1 MNNGENIVSTRYKK
15 GLSYLSSMNFQDTWA
30 ECDRFLDGQQWAAPT
45 KKTANLPRPVF
56 NIIKYIVGHKKSSVM
71 ADELKM
77 IFSSMEI
84 PTEGMIDFE
93 KVQMAEDGADKF
105 TQMADS
111 TWERLGQDELNDEF
125 LDNACLTG
133 TGILHYFWDN
143 SVTGGISRAYVGD
156 FKGENIDPSNIYF
169 GNPQNRFVQQQP
181 WIIISNRE
189 MLSTVQEL
197 AQANGLDEY
206 HLAQLT
212 ANTDTEGEI
221 YDAAKK
227 EMDGENKVTV
237 LTQYTK
243 TGTGQVV
250 YTKVCNNIEIV
261 PQTELGL
268 DIYPIVLMNW
278 NKKRKCIYGI
288 GEVEG
293 LIDNQ
298 RIINQSLAM
307 MMLSTQNTAYPKIL
321 AKPGAIRQN
330 ITNIPGEILV
340 DHHVG
345 QQDGVKYMQTGQFSP
360 IALSLT
366 ETFIDITRNFSGAND
381 AATGQAPGA
390 DMSAQAIA
398 LLQKSSGVPLEDV
411 KRRYSRAIK
420 DIGRVY
426 EAFWKSKYNTKRSI
440 KVKNQLGE
448 DEMIDVT
455 GTDYQEYGMELKI
468 DVGASSTYSEFT
480 AQATLDLLYNRDA
493 LSTPLYLKYCPKSSV
508 PYKDRLIKDLELELQ
523 QQAMSVGVPG
533 MEGMPGGEMGG
544 AEPLPGEEQL
554 FGDTPPLDT
563 NMPPGVRNVYEPKI

>member
-1 MNNGENIVSTRYKK
+1 MNNGENIVSTRFKK
-15 GLSYLSSMNFQDTWA
+15 GISYLSSMNFQDTWA
-30 ECDRFLDGQQWAAPT
+30 ECDRFLDGKQWAAPT
-45 KKTANLPRPVF
+45 QRTANLPRPVF

-84 PTEGMIDFE
+84 PSEDMIDFE
-93 KVQMAEDGADKF
+93 KVQMAEEGANKF

-111 TWERLGQDELNDEF
+111 TWERLEQEVLNDEF
-125 LDNACLTG
+125 LDSACLTG
-133 TGILHYFWDN
+133 TGILHYYWDQ
-143 SVTGGISRAYVGD
+143 SITGGISKAYVGD
-156 FKGENIDPSNIYF
+156 FKGENIEPSNIFF
-169 GNPQNRFVQQQP
+169 GNPQNRNVQQQP
-181 WIIISNRE
+181 WIIISSRE

-197 AQANGLDEY
+197 AKQNGLDEY

-212 ANTDTEGEI
+212 ASTDTEGEI
-221 YDAAKK
+221 FDAAKK

-237 LTQYTK
+237 LTQYSK
-243 TGTGQVV
+243 VNGQVV

-268 DIYPIVLMNW
+268 NIYPIVLMNW
-278 NKKRKCIYGI
+278 NRKRKCIYGI

-298 RIINQSLAM
+298 KIINQSLAM

-321 AKPGAIRQN
+321 SKPGAIKQKL
-330 ITNIPGEILV
+330 TNLPGEILV

-345 QQDGVKYMQTGQFSP
+345 QQDGIKYMQTGQFSP

-426 EAFWKSKYNTKRSI
+426 EAFWKSKYNTQRSI

-480 AQATLDLLYNRDA
+480 AQATLDLIYNRDA
-493 LSTPLYLKYCPKSSV
+493 ISTPLYLKYCPKTSV
-508 PYKDRLIKDLELELQ
+508 PFKDSLIRDLEMELQ
-523 QQAMSVGVPG
+523 QQAMNMSVPG
-533 MEGMPGGEMGG
+533 MEDMEDVEGET
-544 AEPLPGEEQL
+544 PLPGEEQL

-563 NMPPGVRNVYEPKI
+563 NMPPGIRNVYEPKI